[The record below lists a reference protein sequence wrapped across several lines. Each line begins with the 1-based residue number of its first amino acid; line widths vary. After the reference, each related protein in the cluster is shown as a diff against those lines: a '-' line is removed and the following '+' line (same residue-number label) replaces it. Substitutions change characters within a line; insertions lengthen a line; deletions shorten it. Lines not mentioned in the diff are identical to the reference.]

1 MCELQN
7 YFAQMQYHTKLIVVA
22 TDFSANALHALK
34 ASVDLLHI
42 PQSRLV
48 VIHVEEIKDDEQLHL
63 LNHKLDT
70 YLKNFFKHSEPIPV
84 PERVIHSNASV
95 YKGLLDYIN
104 KMDPYIIV
112 MGAKGSSNIQHLY
125 LGSNTI
131 HLLEKSTCSV
141 MVVPIPAA

>member
-1 MCELQN
+1 MFVLH
-7 YFAQMQYHTKLIVVA
+7 FAQMQYHTKLIVVA

-48 VIHVEEIKDDEQLHL
+48 VIHVEEVKDDEQLHL
-63 LNHKLDT
+63 LNHKLDA
-70 YLKNFFKHSEPIPV
+70 YVKNFFKHNEPIPL
-84 PERVIHSNASV
+84 PERVIQSNASV

-112 MGAKGSSNIQHLY
+112 MGAKGSSNIQHLH

-141 MVVPIPAA
+141 MVVPIPTA

>member
-1 MCELQN
+1 
-7 YFAQMQYHTKLIVVA
+7 MQYHTKLIVVA

-34 ASVDLLHI
+34 AAVDLLHI

-48 VIHVEEIKDDEQLHL
+48 VMHVEEIKDDEQLHL
-63 LNHKLDT
+63 LNHKLDA
-70 YLKNFFKHSEPIPV
+70 YVKNFFKHSEPIPV
-84 PERVIHSNASV
+84 PERVIQSNASV

-104 KMDPYIIV
+104 KVDPYIIV
-112 MGAKGSSNIQHLY
+112 MGAKGSSNIQHLH

-141 MVVPIPAA
+141 MVVPITPA